1 MPGGLGSPGITGQ
14 TSFWTTRH
22 YIRLIYWGFREA
34 REGICGCYCPISDH
48 LGWFNGGGASRAEI
62 SGLFAVIAI
71 SPIAHQLQSRI
82 ARAQLAAAENS
93 SS

>member
-1 MPGGLGSPGITGQ
+1 M
-14 TSFWTTRH
+14 
-22 YIRLIYWGFREA
+22 
-34 REGICGCYCPISDH
+34 
-48 LGWFNGGGASRAEI
+48 

-71 SPIAHQLQSRI
+71 SAIAHQLQSRI